1 MSSKAKRR
9 QAAPASGKP
18 KPLRSGAT
26 ASAAPPASPL
36 VRTLRSF
43 LSHYAA
49 LYTPQ
54 RFYDSLLPA
63 LLAPTTHCALT
74 NPYCNRAE
82 HSQRMEAARAVRLAW
97 TELDSWV
104 VQRQGHDGEE
114 RKEAV
119 QDAPPLPAAASAT
132 EEKDATVAAITRLV
146 ANLSTS
152 TAAAAATDDEDSED
166 GDVVNSSSVRFPAP
180 ASTLPPH
187 LHLYYLLDPSSLLP
201 VQSLA
206 LAPHHRVLDMCA
218 APGGKSLA
226 ILFTLASRLHSATNP
241 SSATP
246 ASAASYHLTCN
257 ELSPA
262 RRQRLQRV
270 LVSYLPAAV
279 RSRVSLTA
287 HSATSPTAFAPASF
301 DRVLLDAPCSSSRHL
316 LHSLASLPSSSAS
329 AAARSAAYALE
340 QQRMLHVGLRALR
353 GGGRLVYSTCS
364 LSPQENEQVVAGAL
378 AKWAQLGVREAV
390 AEGDEAWRGE
400 RRQYGRL
407 VLPDVAGYGPLY
419 YCVLEKAADASGRS
433 AQQHR
438 VELDEESDEEESD
451 ESDGNAN
458 HDDAVET

>member
-1 MSSKAKRR
+1 MASRAKRR
-9 QAAPASGKP
+9 HAAPASAKS
-18 KPLRSGAT
+18 KPLRSGA
-26 ASAAPPASPL
+26 ADSAAPPASPL

-63 LLAPTTHCALT
+63 LLAPTTHCALA
-74 NPYCNRAE
+74 NPYANASERR
-82 HSQRMEAARAVRLAW
+82 QRMEAARAVRLAW

-104 VQRQGHDGEE
+104 VQREGHDSEE
-114 RKEAV
+114 RKAAER
-119 QDAPPLPAAASAT
+119 DASPLPAAAPAA
-132 EEKDATVAAITRLV
+132 EETDATVAAITRLV

-152 TAAAAATDDEDSED
+152 AAAAAATDDDEDSED
-166 GDVVNSSSVRFPAP
+166 GDVANSSSARFPPP
-180 ASTLPPH
+180 ASTLPPS

-226 ILFTLASRLHSATNP
+226 ILFTLASRLHSAADP

-246 ASAASYHLTCN
+246 ASAASNRLTCN

-270 LVSYLPAAV
+270 LALYVPAAV

-287 HSATSPTAFAPASF
+287 HSATSPSAFAPASF

-340 QQRMLHVGLRALR
+340 QQRMLHAGLRALR

-364 LSPQENEQVVAGAL
+364 LSPQENEQVVGAAL
-378 AKWAQLGVREAV
+378 AKWTQLGVREA
-390 AEGDEAWRGE
+390 AADGDEAWRGE
-400 RRQYGRL
+400 RRQHGRL

-419 YCVLEKAADASGRS
+419 YCVLDKAADASGRS
-433 AQQHR
+433 AQSRR
-438 VELDEESDEEESD
+438 VELDEESGADESD
-451 ESDGNAN
+451 ESDDSDGE
-458 HDDAVET
+458 DT